1 MRSLSMRSFVLLFVV
16 LFVSALSLSAQVV
29 FTYNNFTAPTAN
41 LQANGNAASVGAVM
55 RLTPARPGQSGSV
68 WYYGGTTDAPQTVPL
83 VNGFTTSFQFQ
94 ISGSNAPADGIAF
107 VIQNGS
113 FPPTEGGCPAQNGTS
128 GIFAFETPNSGCGG
142 DIGYTGLTHSV
153 AIGFDD
159 FHNSWDPDPNH
170 EALPS
175 CGSAANSAQ

>member
-1 MRSLSMRSFVLLFVV
+1 MRSLSVRFLVLLFVV
-16 LFVSALSLSAQVV
+16 VFISAISLSAQVV

-55 RLTPARPGQSGSV
+55 RLTPALPAQSGSV
-68 WYYGGTTDAPQTVPL
+68 WYYGGTNNAPQAVPL

-113 FPPTEGGCPAQNGTS
+113 FPPNNAEAPCSAPNGSS
-128 GIFAFETPNSGCGG
+128 GIFA
-142 DIGYTGLTHSV
+142 
-153 AIGFDD
+153 
-159 FHNSWDPDPNH
+159 
-170 EALPS
+170 
-175 CGSAANSAQ
+175 